1 MRTNFD
7 LDDELISQ
15 AQRFTGLRSK
25 REVVDAALREFV
37 ARLRQRQ
44 ILELAGQGLIDP
56 DDDVRESRAR
66 MSRASDAGPAGA

>member
-1 MRTNFD
+1 MRTNID

-15 AQRFTGLRSK
+15 AQCFTGLRSK

-66 MSRASDAGPAGA
+66 MNRTSDARPAGA

>member
-1 MRTNFD
+1 MRTNID

-25 REVVDAALREFV
+25 REVVDVALREFV

-56 DDDVRESRAR
+56 DDDVR
-66 MSRASDAGPAGA
+66 